1 MTTST
6 TYLTKDSLFLKLPT
20 EPTTNSITLKDLY
33 NDLSANPISYDSII
47 NKTYYLLKSSL
58 SSSPSSELTV
68 QTCLK
73 LWQIRLTCHLFNNNL
88 NYAKKELI
96 NLNNSL
102 YLNENHNISPSSLN
116 TISGGANG
124 NNNLLYPLPKNNLMV
139 IDYKLLILLMR
150 LKNFPNLNL
159 TNELYKLIWQIRL
172 KSNNS
177 PQDDTND
184 MNIILENLS
193 FDNIVILIITKNFI
207 PLINFLNQLIEELKE
222 LNKSKE
228 NQYYSNICLIYII
241 INLIVYCKKGK
252 LGGIFDNVKQ
262 LWEND
267 VNQFT
272 KNCLNYSLQKISP
285 IITQSNPSESIHK
298 CETIDDLVELVN
310 NDLIT
315 GRIICSTLG
324 IWDLINN
331 YDFTLAESEDG
342 LQFRGKTSANKDISS
357 LSDED
362 LANECLKVLESQWC
376 KYINKVYG
384 LE

>member
-116 TISGGANG
+116 TISGGTNG
-124 NNNLLYPLPKNNLMV
+124 NNNLLYPLPKNNLMI

-272 KNCLNYSLQKISP
+272 KNCLNYSLQTISP

>member
-124 NNNLLYPLPKNNLMV
+124 NNNLLYPLPKNNLMI

>member
-124 NNNLLYPLPKNNLMV
+124 NNNLLYPLPKNNLMI

-222 LNKSKE
+222 LNKTKE

-272 KNCLNYSLQKISP
+272 KNCLNYSLQTISP

>member
-88 NYAKKELI
+88 NYAKKESI

-116 TISGGANG
+116 TISGGTNG
-124 NNNLLYPLPKNNLMV
+124 NNNLLYPLPKNNLMI

-172 KSNNS
+172 KSNHS

-222 LNKSKE
+222 LNKTKE

>member
-88 NYAKKELI
+88 NYAKKESI

>member
-88 NYAKKELI
+88 NYVKKELI

>member
-47 NKTYYLLKSSL
+47 NKTYYLLKSS
-58 SSSPSSELTV
+58 SSSSQSSELTV

-172 KSNNS
+172 KSNNT

-222 LNKSKE
+222 LNKTKE

-272 KNCLNYSLQKISP
+272 KNCLNYSLQTISP

>member
-33 NDLSANPISYDSII
+33 NDLSANLISYDSII

-272 KNCLNYSLQKISP
+272 KNCLNYSLQTISP

>member
-124 NNNLLYPLPKNNLMV
+124 NNNLLYPLPKNNLMI

-222 LNKSKE
+222 LNKTKE

>member
-88 NYAKKELI
+88 NYAKKESI

-116 TISGGANG
+116 TISGGTNG
-124 NNNLLYPLPKNNLMV
+124 NNNLLYPLPKNNLMI

-172 KSNNS
+172 KSNN
-177 PQDDTND
+177 
-184 MNIILENLS
+184 
-193 FDNIVILIITKNFI
+193 K
-207 PLINFLNQLIEELKE
+207 
-222 LNKSKE
+222 

>member
-139 IDYKLLILLMR
+139 IDHKLLILLMR

-222 LNKSKE
+222 LNKTKE

-272 KNCLNYSLQKISP
+272 KNCLNYSLQTISP

>member
-272 KNCLNYSLQKISP
+272 KNCLNYSLQTISP

>member
-124 NNNLLYPLPKNNLMV
+124 NNNLLYPLPKNNLMI

-184 MNIILENLS
+184 MNIILEN
-193 FDNIVILIITKNFI
+193 
-207 PLINFLNQLIEELKE
+207 
-222 LNKSKE
+222 
-228 NQYYSNICLIYII
+228 
-241 INLIVYCKKGK
+241 
-252 LGGIFDNVKQ
+252 
-262 LWEND
+262 
-267 VNQFT
+267 
-272 KNCLNYSLQKISP
+272 
-285 IITQSNPSESIHK
+285 
-298 CETIDDLVELVN
+298 
-310 NDLIT
+310 
-315 GRIICSTLG
+315 
-324 IWDLINN
+324 
-331 YDFTLAESEDG
+331 
-342 LQFRGKTSANKDISS
+342 
-357 LSDED
+357 
-362 LANECLKVLESQWC
+362 
-376 KYINKVYG
+376 
-384 LE
+384 

>member
-116 TISGGANG
+116 TISGGTNG
-124 NNNLLYPLPKNNLMV
+124 NNNLLYPLPKNNLMI

>member
-1 MTTST
+1 M
-6 TYLTKDSLFLKLPT
+6 
-20 EPTTNSITLKDLY
+20 
-33 NDLSANPISYDSII
+33 
-47 NKTYYLLKSSL
+47 
-58 SSSPSSELTV
+58 
-68 QTCLK
+68 
-73 LWQIRLTCHLFNNNL
+73 
-88 NYAKKELI
+88 
-96 NLNNSL
+96 

-241 INLIVYCKKGK
+241 INLIVYCKRGN
-252 LGGIFDNVKQ
+252 L
-262 LWEND
+262 EE
-267 VNQFT
+267 
-272 KNCLNYSLQKISP
+272 Y
-285 IITQSNPSESIHK
+285 
-298 CETIDDLVELVN
+298 
-310 NDLIT
+310 LIM
-315 GRIICSTLG
+315 L
-324 IWDLINN
+324 NN
-331 YDFTLAESEDG
+331 Y
-342 LQFRGKTSANKDISS
+342 GKMM
-357 LSDED
+357 
-362 LANECLKVLESQWC
+362 
-376 KYINKVYG
+376 
-384 LE
+384 

>member
-116 TISGGANG
+116 TISGGTNG

>member
-88 NYAKKELI
+88 NYAKKESI

-272 KNCLNYSLQKISP
+272 KNCLNYSLQTISP

>member
-222 LNKSKE
+222 LNKTKE

-272 KNCLNYSLQKISP
+272 KNCLNYSLQTISP

>member
-116 TISGGANG
+116 TISGGTNG
-124 NNNLLYPLPKNNLMV
+124 NNNLLYPLPKNNLMI

-310 NDLIT
+310 NDLLT